1 MYPILDTRV
10 ECKVCLK
17 IDVFNVAVLIRM
29 LPEWN
34 VKGVTFVLLFMAIL
48 IRMLPEWNVKTTIR
62 KMYPRLYLIRMLPEW
77 NVKVAYPIQLYLLCP
92 D

>member
-1 MYPILDTRV
+1 MDSNSLSHTS
-10 ECKVCLK
+10 
-17 IDVFNVAVLIRM
+17 
-29 LPEWN
+29 WN